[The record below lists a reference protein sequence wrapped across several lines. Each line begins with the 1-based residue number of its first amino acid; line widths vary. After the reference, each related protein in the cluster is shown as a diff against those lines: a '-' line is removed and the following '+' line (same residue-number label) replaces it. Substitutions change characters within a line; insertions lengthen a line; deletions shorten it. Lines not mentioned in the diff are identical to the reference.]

1 MADERTPEELA
12 QAKKDLAELLARTDE
27 LNESEKLRVK
37 LLKESIAE
45 QEKGVDLR
53 SKEIAKLKE
62 KVAILNETAGQEE
75 SSYIRRIREQELEE
89 SRLRILELQRKQL
102 EDMALSGAELT
113 KEQQKQ
119 LTDLKKMQGTI
130 DNMRS
135 VRKANND
142 LLDRRSTTLVKIE

>member
-102 EDMALSGAELT
+102 EDMALS
-113 KEQQKQ
+113 
-119 LTDLKKMQGTI
+119 
-130 DNMRS
+130 
-135 VRKANND
+135 
-142 LLDRRSTTLVKIE
+142 